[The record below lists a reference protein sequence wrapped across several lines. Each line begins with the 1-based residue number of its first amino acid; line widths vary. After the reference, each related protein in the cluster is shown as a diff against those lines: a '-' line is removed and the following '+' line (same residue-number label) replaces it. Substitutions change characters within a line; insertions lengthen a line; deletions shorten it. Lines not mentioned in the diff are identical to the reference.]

1 MGDFGKQWG
10 RLLGLLGILT
20 TVWGQYGDFD
30 DSMGILTTVWGQYG
44 GIHCSYPA
52 LNHPLKV
59 LLNVYKIR

>member
-30 DSMGILTTVWGQYG
+30 DSMGILTTVWGF
-44 GIHCSYPA
+44 
-52 LNHPLKV
+52 
-59 LLNVYKIR
+59 